1 MILCEPVGNRLWEEA
16 QGMPDD
22 SLARVRHLTFDIFG
36 TVLDLTG
43 SLAPPAGEFL
53 AVHGSD
59 LTGEAFYAEW
69 RARQRI
75 EQYQD
80 NLLMLGHSGYLET
93 CRRAFVYCLKNHDI
107 SYTDE
112 AVSEFMQVY
121 KLLRPYDDALE
132 GLRLL
137 GERYHLVALSNGEQW
152 YLEELL
158 ANNVP
163 IAFDAI
169 ISVDQVGAFKPS
181 PGIYRKAIQRL
192 QCEPGEIMMVAAHS
206 FDILGAQAC
215 GFRATYVN
223 RYRLPPEVSE
233 YQPDIIVDDFVELA
247 DRLLE

>member
-1 MILCEPVGNRLWEEA
+1 MINIAGWDRHEA
-16 QGMPDD
+16 ETHSMADQ
-22 SLARVRHLTFDIFG
+22 SLARVTHLTFDIFG

-53 AVHGSD
+53 AAHGSEM
-59 LTGEAFYAEW
+59 TGEAFYAEW

-93 CRRAFVYCLKNHDI
+93 CRRAFVYCLKHHDI
-107 SYTDE
+107 RYTDT
-112 AVSEFMQVY
+112 AVQEFMQVY
-121 KLLRPYDDALE
+121 KRLRPYDDALE
-132 GLRLL
+132 GLRAL
-137 GERYHLVALSNGEQW
+137 GDRYRLVALSNGEQW

-158 ANNVP
+158 GNNVP

-192 QCEPGEIMMVAAHS
+192 ACEPGEIMMVAAHS

-215 GFRATYVN
+215 GFRAAYVN
-223 RYRLPPEVSE
+223 RYRLPTEDSE

-247 DRLLE
+247 AKLLG